1 MNKIQR
7 ILNAIG
13 DSRMG
18 RRLVILGFFST
29 MLGLFLYVSV
39 VKDYFFP
46 PEALYVYTF
55 VDMFHPEGV
64 AAFEQANKVK
74 VVLRYFES
82 NEELLAKFNISRGAG
97 YDVVMVSDYMVEFLR
112 KDNLLQKMQ
121 YDQLPVAQELDPRL
135 KNKFY
140 DPNNNYSLP
149 FSWIPYGVIFNK
161 NLFDSVPEQIG
172 LHVLFSDPIERSHG
186 IKMSY
191 RICMPDDSR
200 EAIFLAGQYLFGVE
214 NTFTKNQLVAIQA
227 LLIKQKSWVESYVNQ
242 DLGYPLFSGLIKA
255 SFAPLFAVDKVL
267 KTSENFLFRIPS
279 EGSMLSIENLAI
291 PASCKKVQLAH
302 KFINFMLSKN
312 EAARISNLYGMIPSN
327 KAAYQ
332 LLRPEMTK
340 NNHVFPDDEQFA
352 KLHLL
357 TNDVPQKAFEEIWLA
372 VKSS

>member
-1 MNKIQR
+1 M
-7 ILNAIG
+7 LNTIA
-13 DSRMG
+13 DSAMG

-29 MLGLFLYVSV
+29 MLSLFLYVSV

-46 PEALYVYTF
+46 AEELYVYTF

-64 AAFEQANKVK
+64 IAFEQENKVK
-74 VVLRYFES
+74 VILRYFES

-112 KDNLLQKMQ
+112 KDNLLQKLQ
-121 YDQLPVAQELDPRL
+121 YDQLSVMQELDPRL

-140 DPNNNYSLP
+140 DPDNSYSLP

-161 NLFDSVPEQIG
+161 NLFTSVPEQAG
-172 LHVLFSDPIERSHG
+172 LHILFSDPEKRLHG
-186 IKMSY
+186 ITKPY
-191 RICMPDDSR
+191 RICMTDDSR
-200 EAIFLAGQYLFGVE
+200 EAIFLAGRYLFGADS
-214 NTFTKNQLVAIQA
+214 TFTKKQLIAIQA
-227 LLIKQKSWVESYVNQ
+227 LLIKQKRWVESYVKDQ
-242 DLGYPLFSGLIKA
+242 DLGYPLLSGLIKA
-255 SFAPLFAVDKVL
+255 SFAPLFSIDKVL
-267 KTSENFLFRIPS
+267 KTSQNFIFMIPH
-279 EGSMLSIENLAI
+279 EGSLLSIENLAI
-291 PASCKKVQLAH
+291 PITCKKKVRLAH